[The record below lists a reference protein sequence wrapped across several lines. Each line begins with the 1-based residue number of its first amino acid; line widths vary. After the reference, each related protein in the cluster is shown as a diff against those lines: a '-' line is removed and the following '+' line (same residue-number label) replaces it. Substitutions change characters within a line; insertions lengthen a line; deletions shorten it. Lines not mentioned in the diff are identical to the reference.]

1 MKYKKIG
8 YWILTVI
15 FAGMMTFSA
24 VLYLSHGP
32 AIVNGFHSLGYPD
45 YILNLLGTAKIVGV
59 VALVQTRFTL
69 LKEWAYAG
77 FTITLIGASW
87 SHLSVGQPIFM
98 PFILFIVLLGSYILW
113 RNAIKNVPGEAEK
126 RVGGLAI

>member
-15 FAGMMTFSA
+15 FAGLMTFSA
-24 VLYLSHGP
+24 VLYLSHAP
-32 AIVNGFHSLGYPD
+32 AVSQGFHSLGYPD
-45 YILNLLGTAKIVGV
+45 YMLNLLGTAKLLGV
-59 VALVQTRFTL
+59 ISLVQTRFTV

-77 FTITLIGASW
+77 FTINLIGASW

-98 PFILFIVLLGSYILW
+98 PFVLFIVLLASYILW
-113 RNAIKNVPGEAEK
+113 KHLAKNSKVNATERISGFA
-126 RVGGLAI
+126 L